1 LTLTLCYREAHHTT
15 SNPRSGQITFN
26 FLSNNKLGI
35 GANVFTAAVESF
47 VQACCDA
54 GLCPEESPSVP
65 PPSPPPAGEAPY
77 DPP

>member
-65 PPSPPPAGEAPY
+65 PPSPPPVPRL
-77 DPP
+77 